1 MIDTGSQASI
11 ISAYF
16 LSKIP
21 AVELKNEQTDQHV
34 FRSACGMPMETIG
47 TFEIDVKIH
56 SHDGSKIRQLFHAIP
71 NLTEACILGIDFI
84 TNNSVRIDSV
94 SRRISYVSDQNRYH
108 IIGKID
114 RVGMNNATPSVIK
127 ETKQQINIEDSDSPE
142 NRKLIEDLIKENRD
156 IVAEKMTELGKSRRV
171 QHEIKTGTNP
181 PIFTPPR
188 RTARATQHII
198 QENVE
203 EMLLHNIIRPSVS
216 PYSSPVVLVPKKSG
230 ERRFCIDYRKLNS
243 ITEKNKYPLPR
254 IEDTK
259 DNLHGA
265 KFFSTIDLYS
275 GYWQI
280 EIQENDKQKTAF
292 TTDDGHFEFNR
303 MPFGLTNAPATFQKL
318 MNDILRPIK
327 KQFALVYLD
336 DVIIFSKTIEDHIKH
351 IKYVFQLL
359 RQEGLKIK
367 LEKCAFLQKEVEYLG
382 HIVTEDGIKPDP
394 KKQQAIHNYPTPKN
408 VDQVRSFL
416 GLAGYYR
423 KFVKNYADKAHSLT
437 KLTSKNVEWQW
448 GPEQEKA
455 FQLLKDCLTSPP
467 ILGYPDFSRD
477 FIIHTDASGYGVGSV
492 LAQMQGVPGK
502 EREVVISYTSQHL
515 NKTQTNWSTI
525 EKEAYAIVHAVKIF
539 YSYLYGRKFQVL
551 TDHRS
556 LQWLMSIKEP
566 TGKLARWALR
576 LQEFDIDISYRPGK
590 ANQNADCLSR
600 IPIPDEGNQT
610 SPEETAPIIF
620 LMTKDFLAEQA
631 KDKYCASARRK
642 FSLALDRLSS
652 TENGAPETETN
663 KIQSRSRQ
671 PSPYRSTGD
680 PDSSTEIDSEDDDE
694 DERFKFIELHNGLMG
709 TPSGQILVPE
719 PLRIKILQRFHD
731 SPYAGHL
738 GSQKTAARIRRRYL
752 WPNMTKMIRDYVKKC
767 AICAKR
773 KAVAGNKAPMKSMP
787 PPEHV
792 WQTMAMDI
800 VGPVVESAAGN
811 CYFLVMGEY
820 FTRYTITAP
829 MPNQTKETI
838 AKTFIKS
845 IILQHGVPERVLTD
859 QGPNFLSELMDE
871 LYKQLGIER
880 LRTTAYRP
888 CCDGM
893 VERFNRTVADMIASY
908 VVNQP
913 DRWDEYLP
921 YATFAYNTAVHSSTG
936 YTPFYLMFG
945 REAREPND
953 VLPPTRLLIISD
965 ENTIFSQMWH
975 EAKET
980 AKNNLAEAKEK
991 QKYYY
996 DKNKKLIE
1004 YKVGDH
1010 VLLKEMANVPG
1021 KFNMRYLGPY
1031 RVLEKKGDVTYK
1043 LLELETKTEY
1053 VTHIDRLKPF
1063 SINDP
1068 KTEHENGTQ
1077 NKDGESTQLVDKAET
1092 QVEAE
1097 KETVNFKPP
1106 TADEPFKKKRA
1117 RSPKRRSKSLDRPP
1131 QQTRYELR
1139 RSIKLPAKLKD

>member
-1 MIDTGSQASI
+1 M
-11 ISAYF
+11 
-16 LSKIP
+16 SKIP
-21 AVELKNEQTDQHV
+21 AAELKNEQTDQHV

-56 SHDGSKIRQLFHAIP
+56 SHDGNKIRQLFHAIP

-84 TNNSVRIDSV
+84 TNNSIRIDSV
-94 SRRISYVSDQNRYH
+94 SRRISYISDQNRYYV
-108 IIGKID
+108 IGKID
-114 RVGMNNATPSVIK
+114 RAGLKDSPPSVVK
-127 ETKQQINIEDSDSPE
+127 EKKNQINIEDASSPY
-142 NRKLIEDLIKENRD
+142 NRKLIEDLISKNHD
-156 IVAEKMTELGKSRRV
+156 IIAEKMTQLGKSRRV
-171 QHEIKTGTNP
+171 KHEIKTGTHP
-181 PIFTPPR
+181 PVFTPPR
-188 RTARATQHII
+188 RTVRATQHII
-198 QENVE
+198 QQNVE
-203 EMLLHNIIRPSVS
+203 EMLLHKIIRPSVS

-230 ERRFCIDYRKLNS
+230 EKRFCIDYRKLNS

-259 DNLHGA
+259 DHLHGA

-280 EIQENDKQKTAF
+280 EINEEDKQKTAF
-292 TTDDGHFEFNR
+292 TTEDGHFEFNR

-327 KQFALVYLD
+327 KEFALVYLD
-336 DVIIFSKTIEDHIKH
+336 DIIIFSKTIESHIKH
-351 IKYVFQLL
+351 IQIVFDLL
-359 RQEGLKIK
+359 RREGLKIK
-367 LEKCAFLQKEVEYLG
+367 PNKCTFLQKEVEYLG

-394 KKQQAIHNYPTPKN
+394 KKQEAIRNYPVPKN
-408 VDQVRSFL
+408 VDHLRSFL

-437 KLTSKNVEWQW
+437 KLTSKDVEWQW
-448 GPEQEKA
+448 GPEQQNA
-455 FQLLKDCLTSPP
+455 FQLLKDCLSSPP
-467 ILGYPDFSRD
+467 ILCYPDFTRD

-492 LAQMQGVPGK
+492 LAQMQGEKGK
-502 EREVVISYTSQHL
+502 EKEVVISYTSQHL

-525 EKEAYAIVHAVKIF
+525 EKEAYAIVHSVKVF

-551 TDHRS
+551 TDHRP

-600 IPIPDEGNQT
+600 IPVPDVDIQN
-610 SPEETAPIIF
+610 SSEETAPIIF

-642 FSLALDRLSS
+642 YSLALDRLST
-652 TENGAPETETN
+652 TEIGAPDAESN
-663 KIQSRSRQ
+663 KTQSRPRQ
-671 PSPYRSTGD
+671 PSPYRSTSGLY
-680 PDSSTEIDSEDDDE
+680 SSTENDTDDEDDD
-694 DERFKFIELHNGLMG
+694 DRCKFIELHNGLMG

-738 GSQKTAARIRRRYL
+738 GTQKTVARIRRRYL
-752 WPNMTKMIRDYVKKC
+752 WPQMTKMIREYVKKC

-773 KAVAGNKAPMKSMP
+773 KAVAGNKAPLKSMP
-787 PPEHV
+787 PPDHV

-800 VGPVVESAAGN
+800 VGPITESTAGN
-811 CYFLVMGEY
+811 CYILVMGEY
-820 FTRYTITAP
+820 FTRYTVTAP
-829 MPNQTKETI
+829 MPNQTADTV
-838 AKTFIKS
+838 AKTFINS
-845 IILQHGVPERVLTD
+845 IILQPGVPEKVLTD
-859 QGPNFLSELMDE
+859 RGPNFLSETMDE
-871 LYKQLGIER
+871 LYKQLEIER

-893 VERFNRTVADMIASY
+893 VERFNRTIADMIASY
-908 VVNQP
+908 VTNQP
-913 DRWDEYLP
+913 NRWDEYLP

-953 VLPPTRLLIISD
+953 VLPPNRLLIISD

-975 EAKET
+975 EAKEK

-996 DKNKKLIE
+996 DKDKKLVE
-1004 YKVGDH
+1004 YKIGDH
-1010 VLLKEMANVPG
+1010 VLLKEQASIPG
-1021 KFNMRYLGPY
+1021 KFNMRYIGPY
-1031 RVLEKKGDVTYK
+1031 RVIEKKSDVTYK
-1043 LLELETKTEY
+1043 LLDIENKTEY

-1063 SINDP
+1063 HIDEPTETDKPVEKDTVTSETTPIINKTKDP
-1068 KTEHENGTQ
+1068 DRN
-1077 NKDGESTQLVDKAET
+1077 
-1092 QVEAE
+1092 E
-1097 KETVNFKPP
+1097 KETPAVNIDPP
-1106 TADEPFKKKRA
+1106 PADEPVKKKRA
-1117 RSPKRRSKSLDRPP
+1117 KSPKRRSKSLDRPP
-1131 QQTRYELR
+1131 QQSRYELR